1 MTQHSIT
8 SSLLLAKMCQLAN
21 QPIFNLLLPLLA
33 SLVISNPQL
42 QHTASKN
49 KGLNHSTLTDDT
61 ALLTATL
68 LTTTIITTRAKS
80 VLYAANLD
88 VGLQT
93 IQRMRRTREY
103 VNTSLILRAITV
115 RRMTIIRRLLTSILI
130 QNPVLAITM
139 TLRQRHFGLNL
150 QEKEQYRHFL
160 IPQLLP
166 VSE

>member
-8 SSLLLAKMCQLAN
+8 SSLLLAKMCQPAN
-21 QPIFNLLLPLLA
+21 QPVFDLLLPLLA

-42 QHTASKN
+42 RHTASKN

-80 VLYAANLD
+80 VLYVANLD

-115 RRMTIIRRLLTSILI
+115 
-130 QNPVLAITM
+130 
-139 TLRQRHFGLNL
+139 
-150 QEKEQYRHFL
+150 
-160 IPQLLP
+160 
-166 VSE
+166 